1 MPYPGWSDKEI
12 RMYKHIK
19 DSGASKAV
27 AAATVNKHK
36 GKRKKRKRH

>member
-1 MPYPGWSDKEI
+1 MPYPGWSPKMI

-27 AAATVNKHK
+27 AAATVNKFKSRHKK
-36 GKRKKRKRH
+36 GK

>member
-1 MPYPGWSDKEI
+1 MPYPGWSPKQI

-36 GKRKKRKRH
+36 AKGKKKRGR